1 MIYEKEVS
9 IYKPNATG
17 DGIAAAQSAADAAQ
31 GTADEAKT
39 AAGTA
44 QSTADQAKTA
54 AGTAQSTAD
63 QAKTA
68 AGTAQSAADAAQGT
82 ANTALAQ
89 SVEYI
94 VGTQT
99 ATTASWTGKTTD
111 AALKAGKTIAYRLP
125 KTSAANATLNLTLS
139 DGGTT
144 GAKAVYYNNSR
155 VGTQYPANSVIHM
168 TYDGSNWRITNYNS
182 DTTNRTRLQNDITA
196 AAAITAGRIICGTSS
211 GYRNIAAGIS
221 FDLVHPLLYANAGIA
236 AGATTGTRND
246 NYLRV
251 NSVAANNNGTIT
263 SGAAGKTLYLKG
275 TVTGNTFKIAVS
287 PFMTTVEPSTDDGYV
302 YIPLGLMYSATGIYF
317 ISSSAIYACRGGQF
331 RELAIGEAEEASR
344 TATNYLYDSVA
355 AGLVVSQEAVKTDE
369 ELEELTVPNVRV
381 KSEGVDIYT
390 DGSTRVAHY
399 GSEAVIGAEDEA
411 HTTVGH
417 GRMVFDDGT
426 QNLMFMGRT
435 NNDTTGKAICQ
446 LTLPLDHRTESSG
459 SWVFSE
465 TYDLSFPRQTVSEII
480 GVGFTPLDDVVELTR
495 DSQWTATVE
504 DGLLT
509 SVTITPDGVSRITDY
524 IAQFEEVT
532 GIVVKFLTTD
542 SVQTYVLDNTS
553 GDYVTPASPDITT
566 DAPGDGALSVGG
578 GLASGDDSVAMA
590 GGVAFGRRSFAF
602 GYSSET
608 GAARATKEGEVR
620 FKSDKMAVEGE
631 FMTFGSEGE
640 LTGWAFNSSYVNASS
655 SSAHVYGLGDYV
667 RIDGSIVTK
676 ANVPAGSTL
685 MTGLPK
691 SFFGGGEQA
700 DPRMRIFGRTVYPA
714 VVTGTAGTLQAI
726 LIANQWVDA
735 GSITLPRAGAW
746 LVRFNF
752 NLTDNHGTG
761 HITGQIN
768 YGESGTTGVRN
779 RQSVYFNKSGKDLC
793 MTVTAIITTTG
804 SASVPCR
811 LYSTFGA
818 SELSNAY
825 VNISAV
831 CVGGAG
837 ELDVAE
843 LNIMNDGTD
852 AEKANLITRGTVPIP
867 SGSTIRFGATYIR
880 DSLWDGGYNG

>member
-9 IYKPNATG
+9 IYKPNATA

-31 GTADEAKT
+31 GTAD
-39 AAGTA
+39 
-44 QSTADQAKTA
+44 QAKTA
-54 AGTAQSTAD
+54 AGTAQTTAD

-82 ANTALAQ
+82 ADTALAQ

-139 DGGTT
+139 GGGTT

-155 VGTQYPANSVIHM
+155 VGTQYPANSIIHM
-168 TYDGSNWRITNYNS
+168 TYDGSSWRITNYNS
-182 DTTNRTRLQNDITA
+182 DTQNRVRLQNVITA
-196 AAAITAGRIICGTSS
+196 AGAISTSHIICGTDA
-211 GYRNIAAGIS
+211 GYRDIAAGVS
-221 FDLVHPLLYANAGIA
+221 FDLSYPLLFAGTAIA
-236 AGATTGTRND
+236 AGATTGTRD
-246 NYLRV
+246 NNFLQV
-251 NSVAANNNGTIT
+251 NSVVATNNGTVQ

-275 TVTGNTFKIAVS
+275 KVTGNTFKISAS
-287 PFMTTVEPSTDDGYV
+287 PFMTTVVPSSEDGIIYL
-302 YIPLGLMYSATGIYF
+302 PLGLMYSEANIYF
-317 ISSSAIYACRGGQF
+317 SSSSKLYAYKGGQF
-331 RELAIGEAEEASR
+331 RELAIGEAEEAAR

-355 AGLVVSQEAVKTDE
+355 AGLVVAQEAVKTDE
-369 ELEELTVPNVRV
+369 ELEELSVPNVRMT
-381 KSEGVDIYT
+381 SEGVDIYT
-390 DGSTRVAHY
+390 DGTTRVAHY

-411 HTTVGH
+411 HTTIGS
-417 GRMVFDDGT
+417 GRMVFDDDT
-426 QNLMFMGRT
+426 QNLMFLGRT

-446 LTLPLDHRTESSG
+446 LTLPLDHKTESSG
-459 SWVFSE
+459 SWVFAE

-480 GVGFTPLDDVVELTR
+480 GVGFTPLNDVVALTKG
-495 DSQWTATVE
+495 SQWTATVE

-509 SVTITPDGVSRITDY
+509 SVAITPDGVSRITDY

-566 DAPGDGALSVGG
+566 DAPGDGAFSIGG
-578 GLASGDDSVAMA
+578 GHAYGDNSVAMA
-590 GGVAFGRRSFAF
+590 GGEAYGKRSFAF

-640 LTGWAFNSSYVNASS
+640 LTGWAFNSSYVNTSS

-685 MTGLPK
+685 ITGLPK

-735 GSITLPRAGAW
+735 GSITLPRAGTW